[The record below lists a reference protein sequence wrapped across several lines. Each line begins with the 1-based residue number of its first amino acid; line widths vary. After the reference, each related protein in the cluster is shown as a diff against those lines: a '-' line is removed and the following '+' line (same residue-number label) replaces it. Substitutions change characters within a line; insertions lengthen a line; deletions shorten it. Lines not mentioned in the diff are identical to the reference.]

1 MRELFERYC
10 ADSTSVE
17 ANVAAAV
24 VRATAATAGADEID
38 TIIERFQHGDTPQE
52 ELRFLYA
59 LAEVR
64 DPDQMAR
71 VLELAMTPAV
81 RTQNA
86 PFLIGSCIANRDNG
100 ADGLEARARALGR
113 DERAVPVQQH
123 RAHARPAS
131 AR

>member
-1 MRELFERYC
+1 MAELFDRYC

-24 VRATAATAGADEID
+24 VRATAATAGPAQID
-38 TIIERFQHGDTPQE
+38 TIIAKFQDGDTPQE

-64 DPDQMAR
+64 DPEQMAR
-71 VLELAMTPAV
+71 VLDLAMTPAV

-86 PFLIGSCIANRDNG
+86 PVPDRVVHRQPRQRVARPGGSCT
-100 ADGLEARARALGR
+100 
-113 DERAVPVQQH
+113 
-123 RAHARPAS
+123 S
-131 AR
+131 AGTR